1 MSGTKAP
8 APGTR
13 PWAERSRAARVSRRP
28 PCPPAHQGGGYTV
41 RCGARGGCQT
51 HSRAPARSSRCS
63 NHRGDRPA
71 GPRGV
76 SEVRCTHRAQ
86 PAATQDPTTSSEPLA
101 KAETLSLSLSPT
113 NPGAWRNPTPGQ
125 RNTCADRGL
134 RWWRSLAPWTFPS
147 SVPPPRYLRT
157 PANCG
162 RRETEARSH
171 CSPGCP
177 ASRRSPRG
185 AGSAPGL
192 GPAGRV

>member
-13 PWAERSRAARVSRRP
+13 PWAERPRAARVSRRP
-28 PCPPAHQGGGYTV
+28 PAHRGGGYTA
-41 RCGARGGCQT
+41 RFGARGGCQT

-63 NHRGDRPA
+63 NHRGDLPA
-71 GPRGV
+71 GPAGSQRSV
-76 SEVRCTHRAQ
+76 APTAQ
-86 PAATQDPTTSSEPLA
+86 PAAAQDPTSSEPLA

-113 NPGAWRNPTPGQ
+113 SPGAWRNPTPGQ

-134 RWWRSLAPWTFPS
+134 RWWRSLAPWTVPS
-147 SVPPPRYLRT
+147 SVRPPRYLRA

-162 RRETEARSH
+162 RRESEARSH
-171 CSPGCP
+171 CPP
-177 ASRRSPRG
+177 AAPHLAGPRG
-185 AGSAPGL
+185 AQGPGL